1 MMSLHNLLD
10 ANQQFALNGRGTTNH
25 CPMAL
30 HALTEMGADE
40 ARLNDFFAYWLR
52 DKALPASPVSG
63 LADEGQDP
71 EARFSQLRAD
81 FSGKVAK
88 EGWQP
93 LFAQIVAQGIS
104 PASGA
109 FHPMIRL
116 ACAIENGH
124 QGEQAAA
131 LAAWHC
137 KPLHLPQG
145 LGAPCPDLPALL
157 ARLHETLGG
166 WHSNLRWITARL
178 RQVAEMPSFVQALP
192 NSLARQKLT
201 QKHDGPDDL
210 LGTLAELALALYWQT
225 RDFTVLHLVT
235 GTRAASLIAAQL
247 GEPLRGD
254 FIRLLWQ
261 GVAAAYVTVGA
272 PALGA
277 PRWPDLGAISWQQ
290 VTTLAIA
297 SDDDHCI
304 KLVHTCWRERA
315 VSPHYL
321 AVAAREVGLL
331 ADDRPD
337 ERHTAAR

>member
-30 HALTEMGADE
+30 HALAEMGADE
-40 ARLNDFFAYWLR
+40 ARLNDFFAYWQR
-52 DKALPASPVSG
+52 DKALPASPGSG
-63 LADEGQDP
+63 LTDEGQDP

-81 FSGKVAK
+81 FSSKVAR

-93 LFAQIVAQGIS
+93 LFTQIVAQGIS

-157 ARLHETLGG
+157 ARLHEALGG
-166 WHSNLRWITARL
+166 WHSDQGWITARL
-178 RQVAEMPSFVQALP
+178 RQLAESPAFVQTLP
-192 NSLARQKLT
+192 RDLT
-201 QKHDGPDDL
+201 GVPPLTEGKCGPGDL
-210 LGTLAELALALYWQT
+210 LRILAELALALYWQT

-235 GTRAASLIAAQL
+235 GTRAATIISAQL
-247 GEPLRGD
+247 GEPLRGE

-272 PALGA
+272 PSLNGPHWPA
-277 PRWPDLGAISWQQ
+277 PGDIHWQQ
-290 VTTLAIA
+290 VVALAIN
-297 SDDDHCI
+297 SNDDHCI
-304 KLVHTCWRERA
+304 KLVHACWRERA
-315 VSPHYL
+315 VSRHYL

-331 ADDRPD
+331 GNG
-337 ERHTAAR
+337 